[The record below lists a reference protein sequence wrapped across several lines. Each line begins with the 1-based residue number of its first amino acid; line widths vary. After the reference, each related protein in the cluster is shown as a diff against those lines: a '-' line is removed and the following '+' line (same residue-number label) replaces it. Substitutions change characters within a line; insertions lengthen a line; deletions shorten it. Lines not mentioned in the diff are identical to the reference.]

1 MDTEKSK
8 QASGT
13 NGYVTII
20 DIPLLTWSDNI
31 FIHFQT
37 NQLIQKVSS
46 NDYVLDTQCFLFD

>member
-37 NQLIQKVSS
+37 NQLIQKVVRMIMFLIL
-46 NDYVLDTQCFLFD
+46 NVFLFD